1 MNNDEFQ
8 IYTNDILD
16 RVEDNLVQKADRD
29 YATDEDRLYNFHSA
43 APILGSAEK
52 ACLAYATKHFMSVAK
67 MVNDGKKVTRE
78 FALEKLG
85 DMATYMVLLYALMME
100 GNEDEAKHFACTDD
114 PISLLTIDKRSRRP
128 MVKG

>member
-1 MNNDEFQ
+1 MDNDEFQ
-8 IYTNDILD
+8 IYTKDILK
-16 RVEDNLVQKADRD
+16 RVEDNLVQKAGRD

-52 ACLAYATKHFMSVAK
+52 ACLAYATKHFLSISK
-67 MVNDGKKVTRE
+67 LVNEGGEVSRDL
-78 FALEKLG
+78 ALEKLG

-100 GNEDEAKHFACTDD
+100 GNEDEAKYFACTDD
-114 PISLLTIDKRSRRP
+114 P

>member
-8 IYTNDILD
+8 IYIKDILQ

-52 ACLAYATKHFMSVAK
+52 ACLAYATKHFLSISK
-67 MVNDGKKVTRE
+67 LVNEGGEVSRE
-78 FALEKLG
+78 LALEKVG
-85 DMATYMVLLYALMME
+85 DMATYMVIMYALMME
-100 GNEDEAKHFACTDD
+100 HSRDGQEYYYCTND
-114 PISLLTIDKRSRRP
+114 
-128 MVKG
+128 